1 VPGFYFVKEAVF
13 PFVKFP
19 GVDTMLGPEMKS
31 TGEVMGTGASFA
43 DAFGKAQL
51 AAGEPPP
58 RSGTLL
64 ISVRD
69 VDKVPMTVQ
78 GERALRE
85 ELERLKKVERP
96 RISQAIAEARE
107 HGDLK
112 ENAEYH
118 AAREQ
123 QSFAEGRIM
132 DIEGKLSHAQVI
144 DVSTIPPT
152 GKVIFGVTV
161 DLLNVET
168 DETVTYRIVG
178 DDEADAKQNLISVN
192 SPIARALIGKEEGDT
207 VLVRAPGGDVE
218 YEIDEVRHV

>member
-1 VPGFYFVKEAVF
+1 
-13 PFVKFP
+13 
-19 GVDTMLGPEMKS
+19 MN
-31 TGEVMGTGASFA
+31 
-43 DAFGKAQL
+43 
-51 AAGEPPP
+51 
-58 RSGTLL
+58 R
-64 ISVRD
+64 
-69 VDKVPMTVQ
+69 VPMTVQ

-96 RISQAIAEARE
+96 RISRAIAEARE

-144 DVSTIPPT
+144 DVRTIPPT

-161 DLLNVET
+161 DLLEVDSGEA
-168 DETVTYRIVG
+168 VTYRIVG
-178 DDEADAKQNLISVN
+178 DDEADIGRHLISVN
-192 SPIARALIGKEEGDT
+192 SPIARALIGKEEGET
-207 VLVRAPGGDVE
+207 VLVRAPGGDIE
-218 YEIDEVRHV
+218 YEIDAVRHV